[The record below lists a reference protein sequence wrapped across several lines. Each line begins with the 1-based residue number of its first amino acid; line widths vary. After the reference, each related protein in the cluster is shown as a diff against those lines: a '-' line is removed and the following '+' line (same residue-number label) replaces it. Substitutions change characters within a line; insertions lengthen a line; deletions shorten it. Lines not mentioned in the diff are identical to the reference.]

1 MRSTRTRI
9 GPLAVV
15 LALGAVAACGGDDGG
30 GSGPEAVSCEVGET
44 DGPLRMFNW
53 TDYIDEEQVA
63 EFAEEFGID
72 YSIDSFESN
81 ESMQGLVSAGNSNFN
96 LVVPSDYMVAIMA
109 AGGHLLPLD
118 HDAIPNLSNI
128 DPDFDDPAYDPGLAH
143 SVPYLWGYTG
153 LGVDTSVL
161 GDDFPR
167 SWSLVFGPEADEFS
181 GRITLLNDAREALG
195 AALAFLGYSPNTTSQ
210 DELDEAADLLSSA
223 LDNIIAFEVDAAAAF
238 LVSGE
243 TVIGQMYS
251 GGFATAVFEVDNPDD
266 YEFFVPEEGGV
277 RWVDN
282 FAIPFDAPAPCT
294 AHTFINWMLQG
305 EQHAWLADW
314 SLYGAPNTAA
324 AEFLD
329 EFNLAVV
336 SPDRL
341 AGPPEL
347 VVGLLDTGD
356 FEIQF
361 SDAFIRAKG

>member
-1 MRSTRTRI
+1 MRTTRSRL

-15 LALGAVAACGGDDGG
+15 MALGVVAACGGDDDG
-30 GSGPEAVSCEVGET
+30 GSGPEAASCEVGET
-44 DGPLRMFNW
+44 DGPLRIFNW

-63 EFAEEFGID
+63 EFAEEFGVT

-96 LVVPSDYMVAIMA
+96 LVVPSDYMVAIMV

-128 DPDFDDPAYDPGLAH
+128 EASFADPAYDPGLAH

-153 LGVDTSVL
+153 LGVNTAVL

-181 GRITLLNDAREALG
+181 GRITMLNDAREALG
-195 AALAFLGYSPNTTSQ
+195 AALAFLGHSPNTTSQ
-210 DELDEAADLLSSA
+210 DELDEAADLMSAA
-223 LDNIIAFEVDAAAAF
+223 LDNIIAFEVDAAADF
-238 LVSGE
+238 LVTGE

-251 GGFATAVFEVDNPDD
+251 GSYANAVLEVDNPEDF
-266 YEFFVPEEGGV
+266 EFFVPEEGGV

-294 AHTFINWMLQG
+294 AHTFINYMLQG
-305 EQHAWLADW
+305 EEHAYLAEW

-329 EFNLAVV
+329 PIVADAVA
-336 SPDRL
+336 PERL
-341 AGPPEL
+341 AGPADL

-356 FEIQF
+356 FEIEY